1 MLKKFVWGLVAI
13 GSLGFSLF
21 AAHAIE
27 SAVGTWKLNEA
38 KSKFAKGQEE
48 KDYTIV
54 ITVAD
59 GTSTVSVSGMGGF
72 YGPDKPM
79 SFKFTTPV
87 GGGPITYIEN
97 PPPPE
102 LGIADVVKDI
112 DDHTTEITSTM
123 HGKVVSTERI
133 VFSPKTMVIKTSG
146 VDQKTGQAFKN
157 VAVYER
163 Q

>member
-1 MLKKFVWGLVAI
+1 MLKKFICGLML
-13 GSLGFSLF
+13 GSCLLLGADSVLNM
-21 AAHAIE
+21 
-27 SAVGTWKLNEA
+27 VGTWKLNEA

-54 ITVAD
+54 VSAADKIT
-59 GTSTVSVSGMGGF
+59 TVSIKGMGGF

-79 SFKFTTPV
+79 AFKFTVPV

-102 LGIADVVKDI
+102 LDLHDVVKDI
-112 DDHTTEITSTM
+112 DDRTTEITSTM
-123 HGKVVSTERI
+123 HGKPLSTERI
-133 VFSPKTMVIKTSG
+133 VISPDHKTMVIKTSG
-146 VDQKTGQAFKN
+146 VDQKTGQSFKN
-157 VAVYER
+157 VEVYDR